1 VSPYAAAWLAFD
13 IAALVPTAALLAQR
27 EGRSTPELRV
37 LLAAQSVVMAAAI
50 VAAVTP
56 LNAYAEWTLMVAVNL
71 GFALVSWRGGV
82 VARSVAAVA
91 IVATTLSIALVML
104 KTFISIIAIAIGLVF
119 ALGALFAA
127 ALQLRQS
134 RASA

>member
-1 VSPYAAAWLAFD
+1 VSPYAAAWLAID

-27 EGRSTPELRV
+27 EGRSTLELRV

-56 LNAYAEWTLMVAVNL
+56 LNAYAEWTLMVAANL
-71 GFALVSWRGGV
+71 GFALVSWRGGA
-82 VARSVAAVA
+82 VARSLATVA

-104 KTFISIIAIAIGLVF
+104 KAFISIIAIAIGLVF